1 MSNSV
6 SLCMIVKNE
15 EKNIGLLLD
24 VVCPIL
30 EQVVIVDT
38 GSTDKTLEILEERRQ
53 KYGSLTIEHFK
64 WIDDFAA
71 ARNYAFSFATQEWVM
86 FLDGD
91 DYVEPNDL
99 FKFKNQ
105 VLGKDQSVDC
115 YFLDYI
121 YGQLPDGT
129 PTCVLGRERLVRRSK
144 NPKWVGAI
152 HETIDVLGMKRYNY
166 KDLKV
171 IHKRDGKNTEPGR
184 NLRILAKEYER
195 DPNNARTAYYYG
207 KELFDHSDPK
217 AVEVLEAYIKNF
229 PHKYYDDHVN
239 ALFRLGKHY
248 ISVKDYHR
256 ALNAAHEIYIVDGS
270 RERAECYWILGQVEY
285 ECRNWPAAIEWFE
298 RCLRCKAESP
308 RVISSEY
315 YSWRSHWPLVECY
328 KSVGDVKKAFYHL
341 EKVHGMLNYHSGT
354 LRWIHKYLDTDLLP
368 SRKVAV
374 EIDLTNITTISK
386 DQLKIIPNNFL
397 MELHVSE
404 YDEDLFK
411 KVSQRGKMI
420 VHKNEEIVCHIR
432 EDERIR
438 LFGKTD
444 KKIVGIYTGP
454 AWEKWSLDNY
464 RDGGSGIGGS
474 EYAAGRL
481 AETMAADG
489 HRVILIGEHDACSKY
504 GVECVNWRDYDL
516 SEEYFDLFIT
526 SRTLD
531 PVDERLKAKR
541 ILAWIHDTCLGY
553 SKNISAYHRSR
564 VDKFIT
570 LSPWHKQYVMSYHD
584 LLDSQVCII
593 PNGVTTS
600 DFDGMSLSDKPT
612 EKGRIHF
619 SSSPNRGL
627 DNILYMLPW
636 IIDSCPEVKLHVY
649 YGFNNWLLI
658 AQSSNNASEQLR
670 VIDNLQK
677 EMDKYKD
684 HVEIHGR
691 VSQHQLRQ
699 DWKKSS
705 LWMMASSFFETYCIS
720 ALEAQCSFTP
730 SLTTNIAALST
741 TVGNRGLIVTDNPYS
756 REGRVAFIE
765 NASKILTNE
774 SFFEEM
780 ALKAG
785 SNLDRVD
792 WRDRYTDYWKKYL
805 E

>member
-38 GSTDKTLEILEERRQ
+38 GSTDKTLEILQERRQ
-53 KYGSLTIEHFK
+53 RYSSLSIEHFK

-71 ARNYAFSFATQEWVM
+71 ARNYAFNFANQEWVM

-91 DYVEPNDL
+91 DYVDPGDL
-99 FKFKNQ
+99 FKFKDE
-105 VLGKDQSVDC
+105 VLGRDSSIDC
-115 YFLDYI
+115 YFLDYV

-129 PTCVLGRERLVRRSK
+129 PTCLLGRERFVRRSK
-144 NPKWVGAI
+144 NPRWIGAI
-152 HETIDVLGMKRYNY
+152 HETIDVSGLRSHSY

-171 IHKRDGKNTEPGR
+171 IHKRDGKNIEPGR

-207 KELFDHSDPK
+207 KELFDYSDPK
-217 AVEVLEAYIKNF
+217 AIEVLEAFIKNF
-229 PHKYYDDHVN
+229 PYKYYDDHVN
-239 ALFRLGKHY
+239 ALFRLGRHY
-248 ISVKDYHR
+248 VSVKDYRR
-256 ALNAAHEIYIVDGS
+256 AISLANEIYIVDSS
-270 RERAECYWILGQVEY
+270 RQRAEGYWILGQVEY
-285 ECRNWPAAIEWFE
+285 ECQNWISAIEWFE

-308 RVISSEY
+308 RVVSSEY

-328 KSVGDVKKAFYHL
+328 KSIGDLKKAFYHL
-341 EKVHGMLNYHSGT
+341 EKLHSMLSHDPGT
-354 LRWIHKYLDTDLLP
+354 MKWISKLLDTDLLP

-374 EIDLTNITTISK
+374 EVDLINTITISK

-397 MELHVSE
+397 SELHVSE
-404 YDEDLFK
+404 YDEESFK
-411 KVSQRGKMI
+411 KVSQRGKML
-420 VHKNEEIVCHIR
+420 VYSNGDVVCHVR
-432 EDERIR
+432 EDKRVK
-438 LFGKTD
+438 LVGKTN

-454 AWEKWSLDNY
+454 AWETWSLDNY
-464 RDGGSGIGGS
+464 RQGGSGIGGS

-489 HRVILIGEHDACSKY
+489 HHVILIGEHDACSKY
-504 GVECVNWRDYDL
+504 GVECVSWRDYDL

-531 PVDERLKAKR
+531 PVDGRLKAKT
-541 ILAWIHDTCLGY
+541 ILAWIHDTCLIS
-553 SKNISAYHRSR
+553 SKIISAYHQSR
-564 VDKFIT
+564 ISKFIT
-570 LSPWHKQYVMSYHD
+570 LSPWHKQCVMGYHG
-584 LLDSQVCII
+584 LLDSQISIV

-600 DFDGMSLSDKPT
+600 DFDNMTLSKKPA

-619 SSSPNRGL
+619 SSSPSRGL
-627 DNILYMLPW
+627 DNIIYMLPW

-649 YGFNNWLLI
+649 HGFHNWLSL
-658 AQSSNNASEQLR
+658 ARSSSNASEQLR
-670 VIDNLQK
+670 MIENLQK

-684 HVEIHGR
+684 HVEMHGR
-691 VSQHQLRQ
+691 VNQHQLRQ
-699 DWKKSS
+699 DWKKAS
-705 LWMMASSFFETYCIS
+705 LWMMASTFTETYCIS

-741 TVGNRGLIVTDNPYS
+741 TVGNKGLMVTDHPYS

-765 NASKILTNE
+765 NASKILTDK

-792 WRDRYTDYWKKYL
+792 WKDRYTDYWKVYL